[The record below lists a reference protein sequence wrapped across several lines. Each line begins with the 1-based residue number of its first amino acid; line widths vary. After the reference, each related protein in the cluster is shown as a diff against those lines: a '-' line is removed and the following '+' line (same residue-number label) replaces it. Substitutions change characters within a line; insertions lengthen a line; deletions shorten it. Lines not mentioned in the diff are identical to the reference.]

1 MNQIWYMKHSK
12 FWNLAAQFFLDNQS
26 VLFFHKQ
33 TWKQFLMAY
42 HGLQWITD
50 SKYLMASVFFFDR
63 NFDQRTQKIRK
74 KTFQSH
80 VYYSTF
86 LLRKYRFWRVIWSYP
101 QYCQTSNVRCTLIGN
116 KIVDHSDVV
125 GALPVGA
132 APKYIFILNLTF
144 GFNGLDKDS
153 CKTRW
158 ETFKF
163 WDLMW
168 LILKIW
174 QCVNRDSNLP
184 QSLLLQINPVYMDT
198 ACGLH
203 NYLVYWSITSWNEA
217 VFLQS
222 NVIII

>member
-1 MNQIWYMKHSK
+1 MHRKIPASVWTNFDTWKILEFGCSVFLRQSISPVFPQADLKTIFNGISWITVNHWFQIPYG
-12 FWNLAAQFFLDNQS
+12 QCFFLN
-26 VLFFHKQ
+26 
-33 TWKQFLMAY
+33 
-42 HGLQWITD
+42 
-50 SKYLMASVFFFDR
+50 R
-63 NFDQRTQKIRK
+63 NFDQRTQKISN

-86 LLRKYRFWRVIWSYP
+86 LLRKYRLWRVIWSYP

-132 APKYIFILNLTF
+132 APKYIFILNLTL
-144 GFNGLDKDS
+144 GFNGLGKDS

-168 LILKIW
+168 LILEIW
-174 QCVNRDSNLP
+174 QCVKRDSNLP

-203 NYLVYWSITSWNEA
+203 NYLGPVSI
-217 VFLQS
+217 
-222 NVIII
+222 